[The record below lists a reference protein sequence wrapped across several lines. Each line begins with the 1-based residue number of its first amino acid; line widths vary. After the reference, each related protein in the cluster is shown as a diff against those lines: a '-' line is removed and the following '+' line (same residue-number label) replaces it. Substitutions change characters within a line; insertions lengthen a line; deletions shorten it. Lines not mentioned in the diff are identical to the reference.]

1 MLLRSSAGSE
11 EARIL
16 NRPGPLPGLMA
27 PEEASPPAVA
37 RALVGS
43 ALAVKR
49 GEHVVI
55 VTWNHTLPWAA
66 SCVAEAR
73 RVGARPVLILEDEG
87 AFWKS
92 LDLAPSART
101 WSGLSAPV
109 RAALRHADAL
119 VYFPGPA
126 DRPRLHALPNHLQ
139 SPFLGAED
147 EWLRQARANRLRGV
161 RCLLGYASDAQAEH
175 WGVPGAMW
183 RSQLIRG
190 ITEVDYGTMQKSAVR
205 ATRLLV
211 RGRELRVTAPNGTD
225 VRVRLRGRTPWVD
238 DGAIDAED
246 VRRGRNLSAA
256 PGGSVV
262 VAVDGRSAE
271 GTAVA
276 NRPSFLSLGRVDGG
290 QWEIEGGRLRN
301 YWYTE
306 GGESFEGEF
315 AAAPRGRE
323 TLALFALGLNP
334 ALAPSVPQAED
345 QEAGTVTLAIGG
357 NTLYGGRNR
366 CRFLSWITLGEA
378 TVAVDG
384 VPLADRGAIL

>member
-1 MLLRSSAGSE
+1 MV
-11 EARIL
+11 
-16 NRPGPLPGLMA
+16 

-37 RALVGS
+37 RALTGS

-49 GEHVVI
+49 GEHVVV
-55 VTWNHTLPWAA
+55 VTWNHTLAWAT
-66 SCVAEAR
+66 SCVAEVR
-73 RVGARPVLILEDEG
+73 RVGAHPVLLLEDEG

-92 LDLAPSART
+92 LDLAPTARA
-101 WSGLSAPV
+101 WSGLAPPL

-126 DRPRLHALPNHLQ
+126 DRPRLHALPPHLQ

-147 EWLRQARANRLRGV
+147 EWLRRARGSRLRGV

-190 ITEVDYGTMQKSAVR
+190 ITEVDYGVMRKSAARV
-205 ATRLLV
+205 ARLLA
-211 RGRELRVTAPNGTD
+211 RGREVRVTAANGTD
-225 VRVRLRGRTPWVD
+225 VRLRLRGRRPWVD
-238 DGAIDAED
+238 DGAVDAED
-246 VRRGRNLSAA
+246 LRRGRNLSAA

-262 VAVDGRSAE
+262 IAVDERSAE

-276 NRPSFLSLGRVDGG
+276 NRPSFLSPGRVEGG

-306 GGESFEGEF
+306 GGDSFEREF
-315 AAAPRGRE
+315 ATAPRGRE
-323 TLALFALGLNP
+323 TVALFALGVNP

-345 QEAGTVTLAIGG
+345 QEAGAVTLAIGG

-384 VPLADRGAIL
+384 TPLADRGAIL

>member
-1 MLLRSSAGSE
+1 MASE
-11 EARIL
+11 D
-16 NRPGPLPGLMA
+16 
-27 PEEASPPAVA
+27 ASPPAVA
-37 RALVGS
+37 RALIGS
-43 ALAVKR
+43 ALGVKR
-49 GEHVVI
+49 GEHVV
-55 VTWNHTLPWAA
+55 VATWNHTLPWAA

-73 RVGARPVLILEDEG
+73 RVGARPLLLLEDEG

-92 LDLAPSART
+92 LDLSPSART

-109 RAALRHADAL
+109 RAALRQAEAL

-126 DRPRLHALPNHLQ
+126 DRPRLHGLPAPLQ
-139 SPFLGAED
+139 SPFLAAD
-147 EWLRQARANRLRGV
+147 DQWFLQARGNRLRGV
-161 RCLLGYASDAQAEH
+161 RCLLGYASDAQAKH
-175 WGVPGAMW
+175 WGVPGPMW

-190 ITEVDYGTMQKSAVR
+190 ITEADYGAMRASAGR
-205 ATRLLV
+205 AARLLA
-211 RGRELRVTAPNGTD
+211 RGRSLRVTAPNGAD
-225 VRVRLRGRTPWVD
+225 VRLRLRGRTPWVD
-238 DGAIDAED
+238 DGAVDAED
-246 VRRGRNLSAA
+246 LRRGRNLSAA

-262 VAVDGRSAE
+262 VAVDERSAE

-276 NRPSFLSLGRVDGG
+276 NRPSFLSPGRVEGG

-306 GGESFEGEF
+306 GGESFESEF

-323 TLALFALGLNP
+323 TVALFALGLNP
-334 ALAPSVPQAED
+334 ALGPGVPRAED

-357 NTLYGGRNR
+357 NTLFGGRNR

-384 VPLADRGAIL
+384 APLADRGTIL